1 MIYFIFVEWA
11 YGDEYALSSQSE
23 TLHKFLISF
32 FILTIIEKS
41 CSSDNDTEQ
50 YYQIA
55 SILIKASESTCFSLS
70 EFKLKHRN
78 DPSV

>member
-1 MIYFIFVEWA
+1 MIYFIFLLN
-11 YGDEYALSSQSE
+11 GHIRDEYALSSQSE

-55 SILIKASESTCFSLS
+55 SI
-70 EFKLKHRN
+70 
-78 DPSV
+78 